1 VFTRPR
7 DRLHGSNRATE
18 KTRQRDW
25 ITAVATRVAIVAT
38 KSFGPPGD
46 NSESSR
52 HVAFGSTTLGAVRG
66 LLEHDDDD
74 DDDDDEHDAAR
85 RSVQILVPALR
96 ALRSDASVLD
106 VGERAL
112 LDAMLRDEDWRLVQA
127 ASTAAAVGAAR
138 VEGARAAAVVVK
150 KKEKSG
156 SGSVSSAMRS
166 MSRAMTMSGGSTTS
180 TSTIWSG
187 KVLVVSE
194 LHTGEPTHTHPAS
207 PKSPGAP
214 EIDFATLTGYAAPTV
229 AETVET
235 TTDNDESDET
245 DESNSEKPPVLA
257 RGTSMSA
264 KMFKS
269 LPSAPKMAMPKSFF

>member
-1 VFTRPR
+1 
-7 DRLHGSNRATE
+7 
-18 KTRQRDW
+18 
-25 ITAVATRVAIVAT
+25 
-38 KSFGPPGD
+38 
-46 NSESSR
+46 
-52 HVAFGSTTLGAVRG
+52 
-66 LLEHDDDD
+66 LLEHDDDA